1 LRLSRIEPYNQRMDR
16 RSIVLLLTLA
26 VLLQPAFASM
36 CMMQCPPL
44 AAGQS
49 GTQPMAGHATHAHHH
64 VLTAAACGE
73 SRAMA
78 ASGMCDKTVDLRSN
92 ALVAPTATPVFTTS
106 DIIDL
111 SLPLHVTS
119 SSRPLDGADRF
130 HAPLVVPLRI

>member
-1 LRLSRIEPYNQRMDR
+1 MDR

-26 VLLQPAFASM
+26 VLLQPAFASV

-44 AAGQS
+44 AAGQA

-64 VLTAAACGE
+64 VLTAACGE
-73 SRAMA
+73 SLGVS

-106 DIIDL
+106 EIIDL

-119 SSRPLDGADRF
+119 SSRLLDRADRF
-130 HAPLVVPLRI
+130 NAPIVVPLRI

>member
-1 LRLSRIEPYNQRMDR
+1 MDR

-26 VLLQPAFASM
+26 VLLQPVFASV

-44 AAGQS
+44 AARQVGH
-49 GTQPMAGHATHAHHH
+49 QPMAGHATHTHHH
-64 VLTAAACGE
+64 VMTAACGE
-73 SRAMA
+73 SLGVS

-106 DIIDL
+106 EIIDL

-119 SSRPLDGADRF
+119 SSRLLDRADRF
-130 HAPLVVPLRI
+130 NAPIVVPLRI